1 MCKVQMLRVL
11 MEQRLN
17 AAVED
22 IFGLIERTIAE
33 YEEELCR
40 TKEEKE
46 RQREQLNAVLNN
58 NGGLHRA
65 DIQQVL
71 VEREEEVPSKQQ
83 EWSSSVGQ
91 EELEPGPP
99 HIKEEEE
106 QLQGLEEHGIAT
118 FPLTGVLVKSEGD
131 EEAQSSELHHSQ
143 GEENIGAEPLTPYMT
158 TEDDGEHCGG
168 PQADSNFA
176 PLSDMNDKMSHFS
189 ETDDE
194 YSKDDMRQHADRKHF
209 NCSQCERTFN
219 RKESLKRHM
228 VTHTG
233 ERPFTCSVCAR
244 SFSLRQYL
252 ERHTM
257 IHKGETPFSCSVCP
271 KRFRDKFKLIVH
283 VRKHAG
289 EKQLSSS
296 SSTQHMTTESDGE
309 HCAGSHTNKNCAPL
323 SDMNDM
329 SHSSETDQSEEDL
342 EPLQSYEDSN
352 GDMRQHTDDK
362 LLNCFQ
368 CTKTFDKRWK
378 WKRHMKCHT
387 AKKPFSCS
395 VCAKGFIQK
404 SDMTIHMAVHTGE
417 KPFNCAI
424 CAKSFAAKKYMA
436 IHMRTHTGERPYACS
451 VCAKK
456 FTTKPQMDR
465 HMMRIHPFSCNMC
478 KK

>member
-1 MCKVQMLRVL
+1 MCKVQMLRAL

-22 IFGLIERTIAE
+22 IFRLIERTIAE
-33 YEEELCR
+33 YEEELSR

-46 RQREQLNAVLNN
+46 RQREQLDAALKDNV
-58 NGGLHRA
+58 GLHRA

-71 VEREEEVPSKQQ
+71 VESKEEVPSEQQ
-83 EWSSSVGQ
+83 EWSSSLGQ
-91 EELEPGPP
+91 KQPEPPR
-99 HIKEEEE
+99 IKEEEE
-106 QLQGLEEHGIAT
+106 QFKGLKEVDITT
-118 FPLTGVLVKSEGD
+118 FPLTGVLVKGEGS
-131 EEAQSSELHHSQ
+131 EAQSSERHYGQ
-143 GEENIGAEPLTPYMT
+143 GEDNRGTEAPTPSMTAEA
-158 TEDDGEHCGG
+158 DGEHCEGS
-168 PQADSNFA
+168 QADSNLA
-176 PLSDMNDKMSHFS
+176 PVSDMNDMMSHSS
-189 ETDDE
+189 ETDDKD
-194 YSKDDMRQHADRKHF
+194 SKGEMRPHVDSKHF
-209 NCSQCERTFN
+209 NCSECERTFN

-228 VTHTG
+228 AMHTG

-271 KRFRDKFKLIVH
+271 KRFRDKFKLMVH
-283 VRKHAG
+283 MRKHTG
-289 EKQLSSS
+289 EKYFTFS
-296 SSTQHMTTESDGE
+296 SSTQHVTTEGNGE
-309 HCAGSHTNKNCAPL
+309 HCRESHADGSFAPL
-323 SDMNDM
+323 SVNDMM
-329 SHSSETDQSEEDL
+329 SHSSETDHSDEEL
-342 EPLQSYEDSN
+342 QPLQSNKDSK
-352 GDMRQHTDDK
+352 GDMRHHTDDK
-362 LLNCFQ
+362 LLNCSQ
-368 CTKTFDKRWK
+368 CAKTFDKRWK

-395 VCAKGFIQK
+395 ICAKGFIQK

-417 KPFNCAI
+417 KPFTCVI

-451 VCAKK
+451 VCAKR

-465 HMMRIHPFSCNMC
+465 HMMRIHPFSCTMC